1 MGLKL
6 KRGFKRQTFSPPTQ
20 QFMPILETPPNPAPA
35 TPPPA
40 RPGQP
45 VKVTTRR
52 FGELEEHELIHL
64 LDSID
69 DEIAKARFR
78 ESIYISVIICLAL
91 AWFAFYGPRVLF
103 HEGRIVNPKEEV
115 IELKKE
121 LPFLDLPKNLVQKV
135 PPKPKAIAEQ
145 SHIAQTPHPD
155 NKPPAPRPGA
165 PGNPTPVPHPTPQP
179 QPQPA
184 QQAQRPQPP
193 TPQPQPQPQPRV
205 AQNTPIPDAP
215 HPTPS
220 MTPQPTRPNFG
231 AQESPRQA
239 MHNLANSM
247 ARGQGGNFSS
257 NAPGGHGSNLG
268 QGAEILS
275 DTLGVDF
282 GPYIKR
288 LLRILYESW
297 LPLIPE
303 ETRPPLNKEGQ
314 TLIRFTI
321 NKDGTVSA
329 MHLDDSTHDQAID
342 RAAWGSITGVGQM
355 PPLPRNFTGPNLELR
370 IDFVISHDAV
380 KNDF

>member
-1 MGLKL
+1 
-6 KRGFKRQTFSPPTQ
+6 
-20 QFMPILETPPNPAPA
+20 
-35 TPPPA
+35 
-40 RPGQP
+40 

-115 IELKKE
+115 TELNKKE
-121 LPFLDLPKNLVQKV
+121 LPFIETPKSLIQKV

-145 SHIAQTPHPD
+145 NHIAQTPHPD
-155 NKPPAPRPGA
+155 QKPPSPREGA
-165 PGNPTPVPHPTPQP
+165 PGTPRPAPQTSPQP
-179 QPQPA
+179 EA
-184 QQAQRPQPP
+184 QQPEPRPQPP
-193 TPQPQPQPQPRV
+193 APQPQPRPTQTQ
-205 AQNTPIPDAP
+205 AANTPIPDAP
-215 HPTPS
+215 RPTQAA
-220 MTPQPTRPNFG
+220 PQPTRPNFG
-231 AQESPRQA
+231 GQESPQQA
-239 MHNLANSM
+239 MRDLANAM
-247 ARGQGGNFSS
+247 ARGQGGNYAASGPS
-257 NAPGGHGSNLG
+257 GHGGTLG
-268 QGAEILS
+268 AGAEILS

-288 LLRILYESW
+288 LLRILYDSW

-303 ETRPPLNKEGQ
+303 ETRPPLNKEGS

-329 MHLDDSTHDQAID
+329 MHLDGPSHDQAID

-355 PPLPRNFTGPNLELR
+355 PPLPKNFTGPNLELR
-370 IDFVISHDAV
+370 IDFIISHNAP

>member
-1 MGLKL
+1 
-6 KRGFKRQTFSPPTQ
+6 
-20 QFMPILETPPNPAPA
+20 MPILETPPNPAPT

-40 RPGQP
+40 GQTP

-69 DEIAKARFR
+69 DEIARARFR
-78 ESIYISVIICLAL
+78 ESIYVSIIICLAL

-103 HEGRIVNPKEEV
+103 HEGRIVNPKEQV
-115 IELKKE
+115 TELNKKE
-121 LPFLDLPKNLVQKV
+121 LPFLEMPKNLIQKV

-145 SHIAQTPHPD
+145 SHVAQTPHPD
-155 NKPPAPRPGA
+155 YKPPTPRQGAPGSTATAPKPAPLPPAPQPQQQAQRPPA
-165 PGNPTPVPHPTPQP
+165 PQP
-179 QPQPA
+179 QPQ
-184 QQAQRPQPP
+184 
-193 TPQPQPQPQPRV
+193 QPRQ

-215 HPTPS
+215 KPTQA
-220 MTPQPTRPNFG
+220 TPQPTRPNFG
-231 AQESPRQA
+231 SQESPQQA
-239 MHNLANSM
+239 MRDLANAM
-247 ARGQGGNFSS
+247 ARGQGGNYGAS
-257 NAPGGHGSNLG
+257 APSGHGGNLG
-268 QGAEILS
+268 EGVEILS

-288 LLRILYESW
+288 LLRILYDSW

-303 ETRPPLNKEGQ
+303 ETRPPLNKEGS

-329 MHLDDSTHDQAID
+329 MHLDGPSHDQAID
-342 RAAWGSITGVGQM
+342 RAAWGSITGVGTM
-355 PPLPRNFTGPNLELR
+355 PPLPKNFNGPNLELR
-370 IDFVISHDAV
+370 IDFIISHNPP

>member
-1 MGLKL
+1 
-6 KRGFKRQTFSPPTQ
+6 
-20 QFMPILETPPNPAPA
+20 MPILETPPNPAPA
-35 TPPPA
+35 PPPA
-40 RPGQP
+40 RKPSGQTP

-69 DEIAKARFR
+69 DEIARARFR

-103 HEGRIVNPKEEV
+103 HQGRIVNPKEEV
-115 IELKKE
+115 TELNKKE
-121 LPFLDLPKNLVQKV
+121 LPFLDMPKNLVQKV
-135 PPKPKAIAEQ
+135 PPKPRAIAEQ
-145 SHIAQTPHPD
+145 SQVAHTPHPD
-155 NKPPAPRPGA
+155 NKPPAPKPGA
-165 PGNPTPVPHPTPQP
+165 PGTPAPAPRPTPEPQP
-179 QPQPA
+179 QAQQPA
-184 QQAQRPQPP
+184 PRPQPP
-193 TPQPQPQPQPRV
+193 APQPQPQPRQ

-215 HPTPS
+215 RPTQA
-220 MTPQPTRPNFG
+220 TPQPTRPNFG
-231 AQESPRQA
+231 GQQSPQQA
-239 MHNLANSM
+239 MRDLANAM
-247 ARGQGGNFSS
+247 ARGAGGNYAASGPS
-257 NAPGGHGSNLG
+257 GHGGTLG
-268 QGAEILS
+268 AGAEILS

-288 LLRILYESW
+288 LLRILYDSW

-303 ETRPPLNKEGQ
+303 ETRPPLNKEGN

-342 RAAWGSITGVGQM
+342 RAAWGSITGVGQL
-355 PPLPRNFTGPNLELR
+355 PPLPKNFNGPNLELR
-370 IDFVISHDAV
+370 IDFIISHNAP